1 GRDHAGDGHRGGPL
15 DDKDHRQRDGRDN
28 GEAAGERRDE
38 NLAPLAA
45 VAAVA
50 GAPAV
55 ARPRARSARP
65 LRLLLVVTG
74 LPVPLLTVSLLPVLV
89 LLGVPLQAGVARLT
103 VGLLPVSLRHGLGAV
118 PVGAVARRTVRL
130 LPVALR

>member
-1 GRDHAGDGHRGGPL
+1 RGRDLPGVLLRRRAGRDHAGGGHRGGPL

-38 NLAPLAA
+38 NLAPLA
-45 VAAVA
+45 

-65 LRLLLVVTG
+65 LRLLLVVPG

-89 LLGVPLQAGVARLT
+89 LLGVPL
-103 VGLLPVSLRHGLGAV
+103 
-118 PVGAVARRTVRL
+118 
-130 LPVALR
+130 